1 MYCPFCGNKLDGEH
15 KFCYYCGGRLIE
27 PEKPKP
33 NTKMKAICWAFGALL
48 ILCGIMPYVM
58 QGSLADYNSYLS
70 RFYAKLPGADAVA
83 AVSALMQFAGL
94 PSVLFYFSSSM
105 LAVFAGLM
113 LLRRELKATLALI
126 ACAAF
131 NLLSIISTFLTN
143 ILVCYAP
150 GAIISIYANDD
161 DIIEAG
167 IGLVESDLR
176 FLSYYQDM
184 AFKRIFLSIVA
195 IAISLLFVLL
205 KRKLTDANAL
215 QENNISA
222 TGGALMI
229 LSLSSLSFL
238 RSNVSFLLISK
249 FFGQQATTISSLS
262 HSIFNQYYLDVCIFA
277 AFAVLAIAVLSGKIP
292 AWIVAV
298 PTSFLTLL
306 LGGVGF
312 LAAKPILVEQQFD
325 DSLIMYVLNNLRSI
339 TVGAAM
345 ILIAFALWMCAIS
358 RGKLPIGLQIA
369 LPVAIPIVYIIL
381 EFFFKALLMWNKR
394 IPFSVIIIAL
404 AISLISSIV
413 DCRKKQ

>member
-1 MYCPFCGNKLDGEH
+1 MYCPFCGKELSGEY
-15 KFCYYCGGRLIE
+15 KFCYFCGGRLTE

-58 QGSLADYNSYLS
+58 QESLADYNSYLS
-70 RFYAKLPGADAVA
+70 RFYAKLPGEDAVA
-83 AVSALMQFAGL
+83 AVSALVQFANL
-94 PSVLFYFSSSM
+94 PSNLFYFSSSM
-105 LAVFAGLM
+105 LAVFAGLL
-113 LLRRELKATLALI
+113 LLRRELKATIALI

-131 NLLSIISTFLTN
+131 NLLSIVSTFFTN

-150 GAIISIYANDD
+150 GAVISIYANDN

-167 IGLVESDLR
+167 IELIKDDIR
-176 FLSYYQDM
+176 FLSYSQDL

-222 TGGALMI
+222 AGGALMI
-229 LSLSSLSFL
+229 LALSSLSFL
-238 RSNVSFLLISK
+238 RSNVSFVLISK
-249 FFGQQATTISSLS
+249 FFGLQATIVSSLS
-262 HSIFNQYYLDVCIFA
+262 HSTFSQYFLPVCIYA
-277 AFAVLAIAVLSGKIP
+277 AFFILAVAVLSGKIP

-298 PTSFLTLL
+298 PTSFLIIL

-312 LAAKPILVEQQFD
+312 LAAKPILVEADTYDYIF
-325 DSLIMYVLNNLRSI
+325 SYVLNNLRSI
-339 TVGAAM
+339 TICAAL
-345 ILIAFALWMCAIS
+345 ILIAFTLWMCAIS
-358 RGKLPIGLQIA
+358 RGKLPLGLQIA

-381 EFFFKALLMWNKR
+381 EFFFKIILIWNMR
-394 IPFSVIIIAL
+394 IPFSVIVIAL
-404 AISLISSIV
+404 AISLISAFV
-413 DCRKKQ
+413 DCRKKK